1 MRWTLFILGIVVG
14 IVGILVTSKYDYVGG
29 TFIAFLGTL
38 MMFYGI
44 IIPGRKRKELDPR
57 IVMIVLV
64 ATFLGLTYITGS
76 NWPPNFAVEAEYLT
90 GMLTAS
96 AIIFGFWA
104 ILIQRKP
111 EDRTAK
117 WLYEEVLS
125 TQFFLSLGFLVLSV
139 IVIYLAALNKIYSVV
154 ALFFA
159 MFSFL
164 MSVVKVSL
172 ALYSFKFRERSKN
185 T

>member
-1 MRWTLFILGIVVG
+1 MRWTLFILGIVVA
-14 IVGILVTSKYDYVGG
+14 IVGIFVTSKYDYVGG
-29 TFIAFLGTL
+29 TVLTFLGA
-38 MMFYGI
+38 MMTFYGI
-44 IIPGRKRKELDPR
+44 IIPSRQRRELDPR
-57 IVMIVLV
+57 IFMIVFV

-76 NWPPNFAVEAEYLT
+76 NWPPDFAVEAEYLT

-96 AIIFGFWA
+96 AIVFGFWA
-104 ILIQRKP
+104 VLIQRKP
-111 EDRTAK
+111 EERTAK

-125 TQFFLSLGFLVLSV
+125 TQFFLSLGVLVLSV
-139 IVIYLAALNKIYSVV
+139 ILIYVAALNKLYSVV

-164 MSVVKVSL
+164 MNVVNVSL
-172 ALYSFKFRERSKN
+172 ALYSFKFRERSTN